1 MTTFTQDDLDALAD
15 LRIRAAEDPA
25 TEEEMREAV
34 RLLQAGTHVIPER
47 NRRLTVTLST
57 GHTVTLTHEWQPM
70 GMCRHVSLAACRAD
84 AERPELVLDAVVEAL
99 AIDNLDDAATWMET
113 LANGDDAVNVV
124 APIEPL
130 AD

>member
-1 MTTFTQDDLDALAD
+1 MTTFTQDDLDALTD
-15 LRIRAAEDPA
+15 LRIRAAGDPA

-34 RLLQAGTHVIPER
+34 RLLQSGTYRVPER
-47 NRRLTVTLST
+47 NRRLTITLST

-70 GMCRHVSLAACRAD
+70 GMCRHVSLATCRAN
-84 AERPELVLDAVVEAL
+84 ATRPELMIDVVVEAL
-99 AIDNLDDAATWMET
+99 AIENLGDAAMWMET

-124 APIEPL
+124 APLEAL